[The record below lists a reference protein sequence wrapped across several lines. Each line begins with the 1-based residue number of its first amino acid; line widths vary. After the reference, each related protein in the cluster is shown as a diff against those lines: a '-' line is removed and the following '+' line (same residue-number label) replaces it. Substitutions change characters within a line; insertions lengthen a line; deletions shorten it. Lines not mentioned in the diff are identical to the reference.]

1 MSQPFYEAANKVLTM
16 YALRQERDSALAP
29 AHSDS
34 EIFWACAI
42 LEGLSLAAAYAG
54 SKEAVAIRNAVDSW
68 IANEKIPELF
78 ILEEAE
84 Q

>member
-1 MSQPFYEAANKVLTM
+1 MSQPFYAAANKVLTM
-16 YALRQERDSALAP
+16 YALRQERASVKAP
-29 AHSDS
+29 AHSDA
-34 EIFWACAI
+34 EVFWACEI

-54 SKEAVAIRNAVDSW
+54 SKEATAIRNAADLW
-68 IANEKIPELF
+68 ILTEKIPELF